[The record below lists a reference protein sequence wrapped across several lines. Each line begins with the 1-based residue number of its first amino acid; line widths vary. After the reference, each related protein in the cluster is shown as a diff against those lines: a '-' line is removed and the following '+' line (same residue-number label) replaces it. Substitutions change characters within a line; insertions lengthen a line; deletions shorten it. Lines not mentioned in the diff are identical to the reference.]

1 MFTKALMAAVM
12 CALLSF
18 PAFAQTPAAPV
29 QPMGGMGMGAGGGMG
44 GGMGMMGPGR
54 YMLSP
59 ESLQSLKQEL
69 SLTPQQEPLWK
80 TYADSMTS
88 MWDMRNAMRQAV
100 QGQPMSRDEHMK
112 MRAKHMKDAQPMRED
127 LKNARTALSA
137 ALSSQQRTILDA
149 KSPEMPIDFEAP
161 APKTSGGK

>member
-1 MFTKALMAAVM
+1 MFTKALMTAVM

-29 QPMGGMGMGAGGGMG
+29 QPMGGMGAGGGMG

-112 MRAKHMKDAQPMRED
+112 MRAEHMKDAQPMRED